1 MHTYH
6 EKTFWY
12 GAEHKTETTIKKT
25 YDVWQKSSINKI
37 HWQSREIKSS
47 NCIDMEIVI
56 EFQYLFWILNIR

>member
-12 GAEHKTETTIKKT
+12 GAEHKTETTIKN

-37 HWQSREIKSS
+37 HWQSRELKSS
-47 NCIDMEIVI
+47 NGIDMEIVI
-56 EFQYLFWILNIR
+56 KFQYLFWILNIR

>member
-12 GAEHKTETTIKKT
+12 GAEHKTETTIKKLR
-25 YDVWQKSSINKI
+25 YLAKSSTNKI

-56 EFQYLFWILNIR
+56 KFQYLFWILNIR

>member
-25 YDVWQKSSINKI
+25 TMFGKKVLLIKYIGN
-37 HWQSREIKSS
+37 REK
-47 NCIDMEIVI
+47 
-56 EFQYLFWILNIR
+56 